1 MTLSLSTKQR
11 TKGPLDKAKLIIE
24 VIANNLYYSLTLNNY
39 VLKLEHMSL
48 PISITIDELMESNFI
63 IGNLVA
69 HDAIIQKT
77 QRIST

>member
-1 MTLSLSTKQR
+1 M
-11 TKGPLDKAKLIIE
+11 IIE

-48 PISITIDELMESNFI
+48 PISITIDELMENDFI